1 MEIVDKI
8 VKTILGIGLSLVLL
22 TGGLIIYVLA
32 FITSLYRYIRGQ
44 VDFVKEFQD
53 INKEFINSIKTYIR
67 SK

>member
-1 MEIVDKI
+1 MKTIDKV

-22 TGGLIIYVLA
+22 TGGLMVYVLA

-53 INKEFINSIKTYIR
+53 INKEFINSIKTYIH